1 MKKRTYLWLSIIC
14 LLLVFGYSWYHL
26 QAEDRSTIPQQAIRL
41 RILAN
46 SDSAQDQWLKRK
58 VRDRIVQEI
67 NSWAEQPKNIAE
79 ARQLIKKRLPR
90 LQRLSEQ
97 TVAKAGFDYP
107 VKLQFGNVPFPTKL
121 YGEKVYP
128 AGMYEAVLIK
138 IGRAQGDNW
147 WCVLFPPLCFVD
159 MKNGDAVPSVQTDQ
173 AFSSSIHQ
181 NQAYAASLSQQSEP
195 KEEKKPE
202 VRFLLFDLLKKR

>member
-14 LLLVFGYSWYHL
+14 LLLVSGYSWYHL

-67 NSWAEQPKNIAE
+67 NTWAEQPKHIDE
-79 ARQLIKKRLPR
+79 ARQLIKQRLPR

-97 TVAKAGFDYP
+97 TVAAAGFHYP

-121 YGEKVYP
+121 YGEEVYP
-128 AGMYEAVLIK
+128 AGIYEALLIK

-159 MKNGDAVPSVQTDQ
+159 MKNGDAIPSDQPNQ
-173 AFSSSIHQ
+173 AFSASIHH
-181 NQAYAASLSQQSEP
+181 QAYAESMSQKSEHQ
-195 KEEKKPE
+195 EEKKPE

>member
-1 MKKRTYLWLSIIC
+1 MKKRTYIWLSIIC
-14 LLLVFGYSWYHL
+14 LIVILGYSWYQI
-26 QAEDRSTIPQQAIRL
+26 QAEDRLAIPQDAIRL

-67 NSWAEQPKNIAE
+67 NTWAEQPKNIGE
-79 ARQLIKKRLPR
+79 ARQLIQQRLPR
-90 LQRLSEQ
+90 LQQLSEQ
-97 TVAKAGFDYP
+97 TVAAAGFHYP

-121 YGEKVYP
+121 YGEKIYP
-128 AGMYEAVLIK
+128 AGNYEALLIK

-159 MKNGDAVPSVQTDQ
+159 MKNGDAVPSDQPNQ
-173 AFSSSIHQ
+173 AFSTSIHQ
-181 NQAYAASLSQQSEP
+181 NQAYAESISQKVVH